1 MCKSGKSSMWL
12 GFCKHY
18 QVFHLPAP
26 FLDLSTDAL
35 LAVICNTQR
44 NSQMD
49 SSLIW
54 TMRSVSSNFSR
65 AFALKSG
72 LTMADDLLAFG
83 KYPKWGVYSQ
93 LFQEKIPRTVP
104 PAEASSAYQTCME
117 LLAHF
122 IIRGAMARAYR
133 AIASGST
140 WVVLSSEIRVWPWM
154 KSFGWLQH
162 VSITAGAM
170 DGQLRRMFYE
180 AN

>member
-93 LFQEKIPRTVP
+93 LPRTVP